1 MELHFVKNNLRF
13 SSEKMFVSLEKQK
26 LLKSEFMRDTS

>member
-13 SSEKMFVSLEKQK
+13 PSGKIF
-26 LLKSEFMRDTS
+26 LKPEFMRDTSEFD